1 MSAFRLCCVQAY
13 ADGLAA
19 KHFEQ
24 QNKITELERS
34 SSVILFCCSK
44 CLAKAEADAK
54 AGSFGNFRPLRVLA
68 KLWNC
73 LLDLKSPFEFRS
85 LRMIDA
91 NLIFSHLS
99 FANWLVNIS
108 NSWKRTLLYGCLGA
122 GKRDGAG
129 DAPKSSILALLFRSQ
144 WWDLVDFH

>member
-1 MSAFRLCCVQAY
+1 MGRVRSIRYAGTGQQQRCIWLTVGILKQVSAFRLCCVQAY

-54 AGSFGNFRPLRVLA
+54 AGSFGNFRPLRVYVA

-91 NLIFSHLS
+91 NLIFSDLS
-99 FANWLVNIS
+99 FANWLVNVFQFLKKKVVVG
-108 NSWKRTLLYGCLGA
+108 SWR
-122 GKRDGAG
+122 R
-129 DAPKSSILALLFRSQ
+129 
-144 WWDLVDFH
+144 

>member
-1 MSAFRLCCVQAY
+1 MGRVRSIRYAGTGQQQRCIWLTVGILKQVSAFRLRCVQAF

-24 QNKITELERS
+24 QTKITELE
-34 SSVILFCCSK
+34 V
-44 CLAKAEADAK
+44 AKAEADAK
-54 AGSFGNFRPLRVLA
+54 AGSFGNFRPLRVYVA

-91 NLIFSHLS
+91 NLIFSDLS
-99 FANWLVNIS
+99 FANWLVNVFQFLKKKVVVG
-108 NSWKRTLLYGCLGA
+108 SWR
-122 GKRDGAG
+122 R
-129 DAPKSSILALLFRSQ
+129 
-144 WWDLVDFH
+144 